1 MVVGEL
7 LKSLTGWP
15 TPLEPRFQFDVL
27 RGPALG
33 QLLPQAR
40 RQDCIC
46 TTRAKNIEKVRESR
60 RSPALSSQEPA
71 ESCSGSQLHVIVL
84 VLSVAPR
91 VSW

>member
-71 ESCSGSQLHVIVL
+71 ES
-84 VLSVAPR
+84 
-91 VSW
+91 